1 MDFFKSFIVRTIP
14 GIAGTLVT
22 YGVTTANAEA
32 IAVGAAAVL
41 VTAIELLTKKRT

>member
-1 MDFFKSFIVRTIP
+1 MDFFKSLVTRFIP

-32 IAVGAAAVL
+32 IAVGIAAVA
-41 VTAIELLTKKRT
+41 VTAIELVTKKRT